1 MASAFQAE
9 VFGRELLGSA
19 IRKKLMGGGV
29 QELLERD
36 NRLSLCLTS
45 SPDGHQVVLS

>member
-1 MASAFQAE
+1 MASAIQAE
-9 VFGRELLGSA
+9 GFGRELLGSA
-19 IRKKLMGGGV
+19 IRKKLMGGV

-45 SPDGHQVVLS
+45 SPDGHQVVIS